1 MLINTKLIKN
11 IFRITVSIVILVTF
25 AYFHPINETMSCD
38 SNYLCKI
45 EHNYFNLFKKTSS
58 FKLFPNSTISNI
70 EKPRPFSK
78 IASSRMYLIYDN
90 NAPFIYYYKEE
101 GYQKYYDYLFNL
113 EKERFEQYIK
123 NPVNGYIVSSSANKD
138 SLIMFLVLF
147 IFVLLPLFIKFY
159 LDNYFEKKK

>member
-1 MLINTKLIKN
+1 MLIDTKLIKN

-25 AYFHPINETMSCD
+25 TYFHPTYETMNCD
-38 SNYLCKI
+38 SNYSCKI
-45 EHNYFNLFKKTSS
+45 EHNYFNLFKQTSS

-70 EKPRPFSK
+70 EKPGIGR
-78 IASSRMYLIYDN
+78 IATSRMYLIYDN

-101 GYQKYYDYLFNL
+101 GYYKYYNYLFNL

-147 IFVLLPLFIKFY
+147 IFVILPLFIKFY
-159 LDNYFEKKK
+159 LDNYFENKK